1 METDEGGNRLLLAAA
16 LAAALLCAF
25 AGQHDRQIWAPDEAR
40 EAGITAAMA
49 RTGDWVVPRL
59 NGRPF
64 LEKPPLFHAAGAA
77 VMEAT
82 GSRSPFA
89 VRLPA
94 ALFALATLAATFA
107 LGRRI
112 GGTRLGALAVM
123 VLATTGGFHAAAHRA
138 VTDNAIPPF
147 VTLAFL
153 GLALLLSGAPRG
165 PAFALAGAAAGVAF
179 LAKGAIGPAFVVAGW
194 AAALAS
200 VRGLRRLLDP
210 MAIPALLLMLLPA
223 SAWLLAL
230 HGVEGPG
237 ALRTVLVD
245 NNWDRASDSGADH
258 ASGPLYYL
266 VKGPVALLP
275 WLPLVLLGAR
285 RAWREGGLQRIPA
298 AWLGSGLVLLSLATA
313 KRPIYLLPLLP
324 AAALLAAR
332 EAEAIVFEAGDSR
345 YGRAL
350 RAAMG
355 VAAAA
360 GLAVAAGMDGLLRR
374 EDLAPAVA
382 GLLLAGAGAAALRGG
397 GRVRGAALA
406 FGMAA
411 AAFAF
416 GFRALGPAG
425 DAERGMDGLAAAVE
439 ERSAGRR
446 VVLFRPT
453 EAVEGILSLRMDRPI
468 PVARTPE
475 ALAEERRLAG
485 REVLLVGF
493 ADDPRWEEVASG
505 ASSTFTVETG
515 RRTLVLAVLERPP
528 APRKGA
534 SLR

>member
-1 METDEGGNRLLLAAA
+1 MEPEHRPLVAAA
-16 LAAALLCAF
+16 LGAALLCAF

-49 RTGDWVVPRL
+49 RTGDYVVPRL

-64 LEKPPLFHAAGAA
+64 LEKPPLFHATGAA
-77 VMEAT
+77 VMNAT

-107 LGRRI
+107 LGRRL
-112 GGTRLGALAVM
+112 GGARRGALAVIA
-123 VLATTGGFHAAAHRA
+123 LATTGGFYAAAHRA

-153 GLALLLSGAPRG
+153 GLALLLGGAPRV
-165 PAFALAGAAAGVAF
+165 PAFALAGASAGLAF
-179 LAKGAIGPAFVVAGW
+179 LAKGAIGPAFIVAGW
-194 AAALAS
+194 GAALLS

-210 MAIPALLLMLLPA
+210 AAIPALLLALLPA

-245 NNWDRASDSGADH
+245 NNWDRASDAGADH

-285 RAWREGGLQRIPA
+285 RVWREGGIQRIPA
-298 AWLGSGLVLLSLATA
+298 AWLGAGLVLLTLATA

-332 EAEAIVFEAGDSR
+332 EAEAVFFESGAWR
-345 YGRAL
+345 YGQVL
-350 RAAMG
+350 RAALG

-360 GLAVAAGMDGLLRR
+360 GLALAAGMDGFLRR
-374 EDLAPAVA
+374 EDLLPAVL
-382 GLLLAGAGAAALRGG
+382 GLLLAGAGAALLRGS
-397 GRVRGAALA
+397 RVRGAALTFA
-406 FGMAA
+406 MTA

-425 DAERGMDGLAAAVE
+425 DAERGLDALAAAVE
-439 ERSAGRR
+439 ARSEGRR

-453 EAVEGILSLRMDRPI
+453 EAVEGILTLRMDRPI
-468 PVARTPE
+468 PVARTME

-485 REVLLVGF
+485 RDVLLVGF
-493 ADDPRWEEVASG
+493 ADDPRWGEASAG
-505 ASSTFTVETG
+505 AASFPVEAG
-515 RRTLVLAVLERPP
+515 RRDMVLAVLERPP
-528 APRKGA
+528 VPGGGA